1 MKRFINRRQEL
12 DFLEKQYRE
21 QNSSLVIIYGRR
33 RIGKTA
39 LIKKFIEDKPAI
51 YFLASEEAESQNIEY
66 YKKAVGNF
74 LKNPLIERLSGVGWD
89 DIFDVIINAKINK
102 KTVIVFDE
110 FQNLCKT
117 NPAFASIV
125 QRIWDEKLKN
135 HNFMLILSGSLVGM
149 MQEHALSYSSPLY
162 GRRTGQIKLKQ
173 FSFKEA
179 KEFFPEASDDQ
190 FIWIYSIVGGVP
202 KYLEMFKFEGD
213 IYKAIEENI
222 LSRQSFLYEEP
233 LFLLEKEV
241 HEVGSYFSIIKS
253 IALGNHKLSQIAQSL
268 STAQTKLTKYLNT
281 LIDLDIVRREVPVTE
296 EYPEKSKRG
305 LYFINDNF
313 IDFWFKFV
321 YPYREQ
327 LELDNTEYVIENIK
341 SKIVTNHISF
351 IYEEVCRQI
360 LMDLIKTKEIDI
372 QLDRIGKWWD
382 SKSEIDIVGISKN
395 TGHVVFGE
403 CKYSQR
409 VVDIDVFFNLK
420 KKAEN
425 IKVFPEQKEL
435 YILFSRTGF
444 SERLLEF
451 AKETKNLI
459 LMKFP

>member
-1 MKRFINRRQEL
+1 MKKFINRKQEL

-21 QNSSLVIIYGRR
+21 QKSSLVVIYGRR

-39 LIKKFIEDKPAI
+39 LIKKFIQDKPAI
-51 YFLASEEAESQNIEY
+51 YFLASEEVESQNIEY
-66 YKKAVGNF
+66 FKRAVSSF
-74 LKNPLIERLSGVGWD
+74 LKNPLIEKLSGISWD
-89 DIFDVIINAKINK
+89 DIFDILVKTKTDK
-102 KTVIVFDE
+102 KMVIVFDE

-117 NPAFASIV
+117 NPAFASIL
-125 QRIWDEKLKN
+125 QRIWDEKLKSG
-135 HNFMLILSGSLVGM
+135 NFMLILCGSSISM
-149 MQEHALSYSSPLY
+149 MQEYALSYSSPLY

-179 KEFFPEASDDQ
+179 REFFPDASDDE
-190 FIWIYSIVGGVP
+190 FIWIYSVVGGVP
-202 KYLEMFKFEGD
+202 KYLEMFKYEGD

-241 HEVGSYFSIIKS
+241 HEIGSYFSIIKS

-268 STAQTKLTKYLNT
+268 SVPQTKLTKYLNT
-281 LIDLDIVRREVPVTE
+281 LIELDIIRREIPITE

-327 LELDNTEYVIENIK
+327 LELDNIEYVIENIR
-341 SKIVTNHISF
+341 SKIVASHISYV
-351 IYEEVCRQI
+351 YEEVCKQI
-360 LMDLIKTKEIDI
+360 LSDLIRSKKMDV
-372 QLDRIGKWWD
+372 QVDKIGKWWD
-382 SKSEIDIVGISKN
+382 GKSEIDIVGIGRSMR
-395 TGHVVFGE
+395 HVVFGE
-403 CKYSQR
+403 CKYSQNM
-409 VVDIDVFFNLK
+409 VDIDVFFDLK

-425 IKVFPEQKEL
+425 VKVFPDQKEF
-435 YILFSRTGF
+435 YILFSKAGF
-444 SERLLEF
+444 SERLLEY
-451 AKETKNLI
+451 AEEEKNIVLI
-459 LMKFP
+459 KFP

>member
-1 MKRFINRRQEL
+1 MKKFINRSKEL
-12 DFLEKQYRE
+12 EFLEKQYQE
-21 QNSSLVIIYGRR
+21 KNSSLVIIYGRR

-39 LIKKFIEDKPAI
+39 LIKKCIQHKPAI
-51 YFLASEEAESQNIEY
+51 YFLASEEAENQNIEY
-66 YKKAVGNF
+66 FKKAVSNF

-89 DIFDVIINAKINK
+89 DIFDVIVNSKIDK
-102 KTVIVFDE
+102 KVVIVFDE

-117 NPAFASIV
+117 NPAFASVV

-135 HNFMLILSGSLVGM
+135 QNFMLILSGSLVGM

-179 KEFFPEASDDQ
+179 KEFFPEVSDHQ
-190 FIWIYSIVGGVP
+190 FIWIYSIIGGVP

-222 LSRQSFLYEEP
+222 LNRQSFLYEEP
-233 LFLLEKEV
+233 IFLLEKEV

-253 IALGNHKLSQIAQSL
+253 IALGNHKLSQIAQNL
-268 STAQTKLTKYLNT
+268 SVAQTKLTKYLNT
-281 LIDLDIVRREVPVTE
+281 LMDLDIVRREVPITE

-327 LELDNTEYVIENIK
+327 LELDNTKYVLENIK
-341 SKIVTNHISF
+341 SRIVTNHISF
-351 IYEEVCRQI
+351 VYEEICRQI
-360 LMDLIKTKEIDI
+360 LMDLVKTKEIDV
-372 QLDRIGKWWD
+372 QLDRVGKWWD
-382 SKSEIDIVGISKN
+382 SKSEIDIVGIGKN

-403 CKYSQR
+403 CKYSQN

-420 KKAEN
+420 KKAES
-425 IKVFPEQKEL
+425 IKIFPEQKEL
-435 YILFSRTGF
+435 YILFSKTGF

-459 LMKFP
+459 LIKFP